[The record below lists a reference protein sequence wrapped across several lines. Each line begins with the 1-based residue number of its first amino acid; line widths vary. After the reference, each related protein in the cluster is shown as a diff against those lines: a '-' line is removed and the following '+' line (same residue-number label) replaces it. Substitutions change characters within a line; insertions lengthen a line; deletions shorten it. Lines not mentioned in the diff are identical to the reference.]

1 MGTER
6 DSKGRFLKGNQAAKG
21 NKGGRPTKKREERYY
36 SILQRACSYDDWKT
50 ICDTAVARAK
60 AGDKDARN
68 WIADY
73 LIGKPEQHVDV
84 SIAGSV
90 AMMWPEDARA
100 ENR

>member
-1 MGTER
+1 MAAQR
-6 DSKGRFLKGNQAAKG
+6 DKRGRFLKGNQVGRG
-21 NKGGRPTKKREERYY
+21 NKGGRLPRKREERYY
-36 SILQRACSYDDWKT
+36 SILQRACSDDDWRT

-68 WIADY
+68 WIAGY
-73 LIGKPEQHVDV
+73 LIGRPEQHVDV

-100 ENR
+100 EDH